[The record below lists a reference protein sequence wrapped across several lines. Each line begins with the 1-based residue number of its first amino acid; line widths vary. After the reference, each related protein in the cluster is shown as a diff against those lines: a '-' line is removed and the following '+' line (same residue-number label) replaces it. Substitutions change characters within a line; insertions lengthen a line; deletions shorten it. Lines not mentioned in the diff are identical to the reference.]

1 MIKLRKVDY
10 VSQAAEL
17 SAYLCNEVS
26 RVALIEIG
34 GQEMTASAN
43 HTASTIFLRG
53 KLTVAKVAI
62 ILKQSGFVKVLTP
75 GENNL
80 LFRAMYLKLCG
91 TLPSSHRHLI
101 HLNSMIKT
109 QMWT

>member
-53 KLTVAKVAI
+53 KLTVGHYSQEI
-62 ILKQSGFVKVLTP
+62 
-75 GENNL
+75 
-80 LFRAMYLKLCG
+80 RLCKSAD
-91 TLPSSHRHLI
+91 TR
-101 HLNSMIKT
+101 
-109 QMWT
+109 